1 MIKPFRFL
9 LGVVVAFAAHAAF
22 ASSNGVVI
30 SQVYGG
36 GGNSGATYK
45 ADFIEV
51 FNGSAVAVDISGYAV
66 QYASA
71 AGTTWQVTNLASG
84 TVVLQPGQYY
94 LVQEALGAGGSVD
107 LPTPDVTGTT
117 ALSATAGKVAL
128 TSTRTVLTGA
138 APSSSAIVDVVGFGS
153 TANFFETAP
162 TAGPANATAVI
173 RAAAGCIDTDNNAAD
188 FTVAAPTPRSRT
200 STPPLPCGTIVNAP
214 IVTSCPSFL
223 VVVGSGGSGVVSA
236 TDPDSTVNQV
246 SLTSAP
252 AGISLGTFTPAPAA
266 GGTASVPVVVS
277 AALAAGS
284 YPFSLGWANDQG
296 QTATCSGTATVGAIT
311 AIYTIQGS
319 GSTSPL
325 VNQTVLTQGVVT
337 RTTNNGFYM
346 QDPQGDGNPA
356 TSDAIFVFTST
367 PPTAVAGNLV
377 RVSGTV
383 TEFNTGAAN
392 NTDTASHTITELSS
406 VSGVTVIGTGY
417 SIAPVAIIF
426 PAATREDLERYEHML
441 VTINGPLTVAQTF
454 FVGQYGQLTLAAQ
467 GAVESPTNRYRPG
480 SAAQA
485 LYVSNKNRSFVLEDG
500 TTVQNPNPTPF
511 LGASNTTR
519 TGDTVPAV
527 TGVLDYG
534 LATSSNSD
542 PGSWRIIPTV
552 APVFTRANPRT
563 TAPEDVGGT
572 IRVGAAN
579 VLNFFTTFTN
589 GQTAAGGSGQGC
601 TLGNSTSASNC
612 RGADNITEFN
622 RQRTKI
628 VEELSAIDADVLGI
642 MEMQN
647 NGSVGVQTL
656 VDGLNAKLGAGTYAA
671 VPDPVR
677 GTGTDA
683 IKVAMIYKPSRL
695 TRVGDSVSD
704 PSRIHNRPPLAQTF
718 AVPGG
723 QQFTL
728 VVNHLKSKTCGGAT
742 GADTDQGDLQ
752 DCFNATRVLQA
763 RQTRAFVSSLS
774 PNGKPIAALLVGD
787 FNSLAQEDPIVEMT
801 SNGYVDEIGRY
812 NTFGYSY
819 GFDGA
824 SGRLD
829 HALSTPGLTIRV
841 TRASEWHINSDE
853 PPILDYNLENK
864 QPACAT
870 CSPDLYTPTP
880 YRASDHDPVVIGLS
894 FDTQTIAPTRPVSP
908 PVVTDSLRPAA
919 PARTDPAAAPA
930 GRLR

>member
-1 MIKPFRFL
+1 MTLPFRLL
-9 LGVVVAFAAHAAF
+9 LGALLALVAHVAF
-22 ASSNGVVI
+22 ASSNGLVI

-36 GGNSGATYK
+36 GGNSGSTYR

-51 FNGSAVAVDISGYAV
+51 FNAGSVAVDISSYAV

-71 AGTTWQVTNLASG
+71 AGTSWQVTNLTTG
-84 TVVLQPGQYY
+84 TVVLQPGQYW
-94 LVQEALGAGGSVD
+94 LVQESLGAGGTVD
-107 LPTPDVTGTT
+107 LPTPDVTGTI

-128 TSTRTVLTGA
+128 TSTRTALTGA

-162 TAGPANATAVI
+162 TAGPANATAVL
-173 RAAAGCIDTDNNAAD
+173 RAAAGCTDTNNNAAD
-188 FTVAAPTPRSRT
+188 FTVGAPAPRNRATAAI
-200 STPPLPCGTIVNAP
+200 PCGTIVNAP

-223 VVVGSGGSGVVSA
+223 VVFGSGGSGIVTA
-236 TDPDSTVNQV
+236 TDPDSTVNRV
-246 SLTSAP
+246 TLTAP
-252 AGISLGTFTPAPAA
+252 AGITLGTLTPAASE
-266 GGTASVPVVVS
+266 GGTATVPVV
-277 AALAAGS
+277 AGATLPAGS
-284 YPFSLGWANDQG
+284 YPFSLAWANDQG
-296 QTATCSGTATVGAIT
+296 QTATCSGTATVGAVT

-319 GSTSPL
+319 GATSPL
-325 VNQTVLTQGVVT
+325 ANQTVLTQGVVT
-337 RTTNNGFYM
+337 RVINNGFYL
-346 QDPQGDGNPA
+346 QDSQGDGDPA

-367 PPTAVAGNLV
+367 APTVAAGNLV

-392 NTDTASHTITELSS
+392 NGDTASHTITELSS
-406 VSGVTVIGTGY
+406 VGSVTVLGTGY
-417 SIAPVAIIF
+417 TVAPVTIAF

-467 GAVESPTNRYRPG
+467 GPVESPTNRYRPG
-480 SAAQA
+480 STAQA
-485 LYVSNKNRSFVLEDG
+485 LYVSNKNRSFILEDG

-519 TGDTVPAV
+519 TGDTVTSV

-534 LATSSNSD
+534 LATSSNAD
-542 PGSWRIIPTV
+542 PGSWRIVPTV

-563 TAPEDVGGT
+563 AAPDDVGGT

-601 TLGNSTSASNC
+601 SLGNSTSASNC
-612 RGADNITEFN
+612 RGADNLTEFN

-628 VEELSAIDADVLGI
+628 VEELSAINADVLGI

-647 NGSVGVQTL
+647 NGSVGVQNL

-671 VPDPVR
+671 VPDPVQ

-683 IKVAMIYKPSRL
+683 IKVAMIYKPARV

-704 PSRIHNRPPLAQTF
+704 PNPIHNRSPLAQTF

-763 RQTRAFVSSLS
+763 RQTRAFVASLS
-774 PNGKPIAALLVGD
+774 PNGKPFPALLVGD
-787 FNSLAQEDPIVEMT
+787 FNALAQEDPIVEMT
-801 SNGYVDEIGRY
+801 SNGFVDEIGRY
-812 NTFGYSY
+812 NAFGYSY

-829 HALSTPGLTIRV
+829 HALTTPALSVRV
-841 TRASEWHINSDE
+841 TRASEWHVNSDE
-853 PPILDYNLENK
+853 PPVLDYNLENK
-864 QPACAT
+864 QPTCAT
-870 CSPDLYTPTP
+870 CSPDYYTPTP

-894 FDTQTIAPTRPVSP
+894 FEPRPTIGPTRPVP
-908 PVVTDSLRPAA
+908 TPAPNGLRPTAGAA
-919 PARTDPAAAPA
+919 TAR
-930 GRLR
+930 